1 MASPLAKFWNTVDG
15 TFAHI
20 NYSKWLSS
28 PENLTKAWEKQW
40 LFRFNDLKGQSVVE
54 YGIGGGLL
62 AQHLFNARN
71 ISRYTGIDLSQRQ
84 INESRRRLRGLNVRL
99 IRADALDARMIRGQ
113 VDLFVSQAV
122 VQHFESMSYF
132 QNFLKQVELIK
143 PTRVMLQ
150 TRHASTVQERGK
162 EPPRKSMQ
170 WLTSKPG
177 LPSVD
182 QVQFS
187 LSLPTSA
194 FVKLLPSYQL
204 KWQSPVNPGNRYVFH
219 DFQLNPTQGL
229 PELLANL

>member
-1 MASPLAKFWNTVDG
+1 MASPLAKFWDTADP
-15 TFAHI
+15 TFSHI
-20 NYSKWLSS
+20 SYDRWLSS
-28 PENLTKAWEKQW
+28 PQNLTKAWEKQW
-40 LFRFNDLKGQSVVE
+40 LFRFSDLRGQSVVE

-62 AQHLFNARN
+62 AQHLFETRN
-71 ISRYTGIDLSQRQ
+71 ISRYTGVDLSQRS

-99 IRADALDARMIRGQ
+99 IRADALDARLIKGKT
-113 VDLFVSQAV
+113 DLFVSQAV
-122 VQHFESMSYF
+122 IQHFESMSYF
-132 QNFLKQVELIK
+132 QNFLKQIELIK

-162 EPPRKSMQ
+162 EPPRKTMQ
-170 WLTSKPG
+170 WLPSKPG
-177 LPSVD
+177 LPTLD

-219 DFQLNPTQGL
+219 DFQLKPKPGL
-229 PELLANL
+229 PELLAQL